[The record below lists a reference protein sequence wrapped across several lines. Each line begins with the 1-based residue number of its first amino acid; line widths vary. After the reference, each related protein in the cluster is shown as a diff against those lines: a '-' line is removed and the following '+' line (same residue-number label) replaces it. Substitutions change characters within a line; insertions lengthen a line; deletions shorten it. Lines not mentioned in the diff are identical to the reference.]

1 MKIARKS
8 GDSAMAM
15 TVLQQ
20 CTRKNVVMSEIL
32 LAFTNT
38 GEPKDFVKDCFE

>member
-8 GDSAMAM
+8 GDFAMAM

-20 CTRKNVVMSEIL
+20 CTRRNGIMSEIL

-38 GEPKDFVKDCFE
+38 EVAKDFVKDCLE